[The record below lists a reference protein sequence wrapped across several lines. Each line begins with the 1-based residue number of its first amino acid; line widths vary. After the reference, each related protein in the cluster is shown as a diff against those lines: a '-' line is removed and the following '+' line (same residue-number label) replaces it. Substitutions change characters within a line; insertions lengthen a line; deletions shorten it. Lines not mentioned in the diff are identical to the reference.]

1 MKLIYLLIAGSTLMF
16 AACNKKAAPET
27 QLPSSEPKLEDARI
41 LNKHA
46 ATPDTFKIAL
56 RKVFEGYLQIQ
67 TALAQDDFAGAK
79 EAFSSMHAVLHMMPT
94 EGLDSAAKSLW
105 GATDT
110 RIMDVLHPMAIAEN
124 LDSTRAYFSDFSQ
137 ILTEAIENFGIAGDG
152 RVYQFHCPMAKG
164 NQGANWL
171 QSDSSLANPYFGK
184 SMLTCGSLVRK
195 VL

>member
-1 MKLIYLLIAGSTLMF
+1 MKLIYLLIVGSTLMF

-27 QLPSSEPKLEDARI
+27 QLPSSKPKQEDGGI

-46 ATPDTFKIAL
+46 AIPDPFKIAL
-56 RKVFEGYLQIQ
+56 RKVLDGYLQIQ
-67 TALAQDDFAGAK
+67 AALAQDDSAGAK

-94 EGLDSAAKSLW
+94 EVLDSATKSLW

-110 RIMDVLHPMAIAEN
+110 RIMDVLHPMASAEN
-124 LDSTRAYFSDFSQ
+124 LDSTRAYFSDFSL
-137 ILTEAIENFGIAGDG
+137 ILTEAIENFGIVGDG
-152 RVYQFHCPMAKG
+152 PVYQFHCPMAKG
-164 NQGANWL
+164 NQGADWL